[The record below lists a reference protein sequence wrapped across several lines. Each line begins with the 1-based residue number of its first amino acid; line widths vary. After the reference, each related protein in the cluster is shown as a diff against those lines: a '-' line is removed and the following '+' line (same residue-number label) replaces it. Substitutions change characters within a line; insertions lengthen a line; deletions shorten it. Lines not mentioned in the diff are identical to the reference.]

1 MALLPRTYQSRR
13 SASTDEGTVWVPSG
27 GAYLTDGAA
36 LLCVGHTLSDSA
48 SGDLFLEL
56 EDCAS
61 GDVILCPARAVA
73 ALGLRP
79 VQPATGV

>member
-48 SGDLFLEL
+48 SGD
-56 EDCAS
+56 
-61 GDVILCPARAVA
+61 VILCPARAVA

-79 VQPATGV
+79 VQPSTGV

>member
-1 MALLPRTYQSRR
+1 MALLPRTYESRR
-13 SASTDEGTVWVPSG
+13 SATPNDGTVWAPSC

-36 LLCVGHTLSDSA
+36 LFCVGHTLSDSA
-48 SGDLFLEL
+48 NGHLFLEL

-73 ALGLRP
+73 ASGLRP
-79 VQPATGV
+79 VKPATGV